1 MLRKYQQLIETAT
14 AVHLKSEKVIMLV
27 NRKWTLWR
35 SYFFP
40 KFPSDDSVILQRL
53 SSPKVFLENLYNSY
67 KLARLQNC
75 VIDNTSFNEP
85 LSDVSFA
92 LNLHYR
98 HGGESLWF
106 NGFEANKSDLRIEK
120 PKILIVNFLL

>member
-1 MLRKYQQLIETAT
+1 
-14 AVHLKSEKVIMLV
+14 MLV

-40 KFPSDDSVILQRL
+40 KFPSDDSVILQHL

-67 KLARLQNC
+67 KLGRLQNC

-85 LSDVSFA
+85 LSDVSFV

-98 HGGESLWF
+98 HGGKNLWF

-120 PKILIVNFLL
+120 PKILIVDFLL